1 VRQTPQFR
9 EQRVG
14 FDPTIVSAKSVHD
27 FHRHWQALRGG
38 RELPAKS
45 DFDPT
50 AVPHLLSGIMLL
62 RVHDDPLDFEYRIIG
77 EDVVA
82 RFGSLKGRRVREA
95 ALLNP
100 STTALRNYVAVVEA
114 RRPQFLE
121 GVTKVAR
128 HDRPIQVSRVHCP
141 LSADGERIDH
151 IISYVAFL

>member
-1 VRQTPQFR
+1 MRQTPQFR

-14 FDPTIVSAKSVHD
+14 FDPDIVSAKRVHE
-27 FHRHWQALRGG
+27 FHRHWQELRAG

-62 RVHDDPLDFEYRIIG
+62 RVHEDPLDFEYRIIG

-82 RFGSLKGRRVREA
+82 RFGSLKGKRVRDG

-100 STTALRNYVAVVEA
+100 STTALGHYCAVVEA
-114 RRPQFLE
+114 RRPHFLE
-121 GVTKVAR
+121 GVTRVAW
-128 HDRPIQVSRVHCP
+128 HDRPIHLSRVHCP
-141 LSADGERIDH
+141 LSADGKKIDH